1 MAEEKKSSILIVDD
15 SRIIIKT
22 LVSIFE
28 KEYRIKIALDGYEAL
43 RIAESEDQPDI
54 ILLDITM
61 PGMDGYETCRRLKQ
75 SPITKDIPV
84 IFITGREDS
93 EDEERGLILGAIDY
107 VIKPIRPA
115 IIMARVR
122 NHLELKYLRDRLK
135 EQTLVDGLTGL
146 PNRRRFDEQ
155 LRAEWNRAQRHGK
168 PLSILMI
175 DIDFFKKYNDT
186 YGHLGGDD
194 CLKSVAAALLGQAK
208 RGTDLMARWG
218 GEEFSCLL
226 PETTVDQ
233 AAAIA
238 EGMRKAVQDLR
249 IPHSDSSVSPHV
261 SISLGLSSCVP
272 SEGYTI
278 PGLTKAADEAL
289 YKAKQQ
295 GRNRVERNG

>member
-1 MAEEKKSSILIVDD
+1 MAEEKKPSILIVDD

-22 LVSIFE
+22 LVSVFE

-43 RIAESEDQPDI
+43 RIAESEEQPDI

-61 PGMDGYETCRRLKQ
+61 PSMDGYETCRRLKE
-75 SPITKDIPV
+75 SPATRDIPV

-93 EDEERGLILGAIDY
+93 DDEERGLRLGAIDY
-107 VIKPIRPA
+107 VLKPIRPA

-122 NHLELKYLRDRLK
+122 NHLELKHLRDRLK

-155 LRAEWNRAQRHGK
+155 LKAEWNRAHRHGK

-194 CLKSVAAALLGQAK
+194 CLKSVAQALLSQAK

-218 GEEFSCLL
+218 GEEFACLL
-226 PETTVDQ
+226 PETTADQ

-238 EGMRKAVQDLR
+238 ESMRKAVQDLR
-249 IPHSDSSVSPHV
+249 IPHSDSAVGPHV
-261 SISLGLSSCVP
+261 SISLGLASCVP
-272 SEGYTI
+272 SEGQTI

-289 YKAKQQ
+289 YTAKQQ

>member
-22 LVSIFE
+22 LVSVFE

-61 PGMDGYETCRRLKQ
+61 PGMDGYETCRRLKL

-93 EDEERGLILGAIDY
+93 EDEERGLLLGAIDY
-107 VIKPIRPA
+107 VLKPIRPA

-155 LRAEWNRAQRHGK
+155 LKAEWNRAQRHGK

-194 CLKSVAAALLGQAK
+194 CLRSVAQALLGQAK

-226 PETTVDQ
+226 PETTADQ

-249 IPHSDSSVSPHV
+249 IPHSDSTVSPHV
-261 SISLGLSSCVP
+261 SISIGLSSCVP
-272 SEGYTI
+272 SEGHTI